1 VPGQSRVTALL
12 QLLWLALPVLSSG
25 LVHLAVMRKDW
36 LPSLRRAPLD
46 FGMTFRGHR
55 VFGANKTWRG
65 AIVTVLCTACFAAL
79 LAWVNAR
86 WLQWPVAVPFA
97 EAHPFVWGA
106 LLGSGY
112 IAGELPN
119 SFIKRQLDIAPG
131 AAGSGIAG
139 RFFWLVDQL
148 DSLAGMLLFTW
159 PVWKPSPGLIAG
171 LVALMLVAHPVA
183 AWVMMLAGLKKRVG

>member
-1 VPGQSRVTALL
+1 MDAWALDL
-12 QLLWLALPVLSSG
+12 G
-25 LVHLAVMRKDW
+25 TT
-36 LPSLRRAPLD
+36 LRGR
-46 FGMTFRGHR
+46 R

-65 AIVTVLCTACFAAL
+65 ALVTVLGTACFATL
-79 LAWVNAR
+79 LAWVNTR

-97 EAHPFVWGA
+97 AAHPFAWGA

-119 SFIKRQLDIAPG
+119 SFVKRQLDIAPG
-131 AAGSGIAG
+131 APGSGVAG
-139 RFFWLVDQL
+139 RVFWLVDQL

-159 PVWKPSPGLIAG
+159 PVWHPSIRVIAA

-183 AWVMMLAGLKKRVG
+183 AWVMMLAGLKQRVG